1 VNAGHLKKLSFIAI
15 TIVLGLAMFWA
26 AAALYFDVP
35 VPALR
40 IPAAIVY
47 LLAVAAAYFLIPPL
61 WSRVLASLAL
71 FLMVLLWWRGIKPSN
86 DRIWQTDVAQTAWAA
101 LDGDWVTIHNYR
113 QCDYRS
119 EFDYTCSWTN
129 KHIRLS
135 EIRGID
141 IFVVYWG
148 SHWIAHPIA
157 SFQIGDHD
165 HIAFSIETRKEEH
178 ERYAAIR
185 GFFRS
190 YELIYTVAPE
200 SDLVR
205 LRTNFR
211 KGAHRQGED
220 VYLYRTTAGPAWSR
234 LLFLAYIYR
243 INELHERAEWYNAIT
258 SNCTT
263 NIFTERAAADNF
275 VRVPTTP
282 LKKLLNKF
290 DWRILLNGKGDKM
303 EYQRG
308 DLFTGG
314 LSFEDLRRQAYINPV
329 ARETQDPKGYSERI
343 RRAGRVGF

>member
-1 VNAGHLKKLSFIAI
+1 VNAAHLKKLSFMAIAV
-15 TIVLGLAMFWA
+15 VLGLATLWA

-47 LLAVAAAYFLIPPL
+47 LLAVAAAYFLVPPA
-61 WSRVLASLAL
+61 WPRALASLAL
-71 FLMVLLWWRGIKPSN
+71 FVVVLLWWLSIKPSN
-86 DRIWQTDVAQTAWAA
+86 NRIWQADVAQTAWAQ
-101 LDGDWVTIHNYR
+101 LDGDSVTIHNYR

-119 EFDYTCSWTN
+119 EFDYTCSWTD
-129 KHIRLS
+129 KHIKLS
-135 EIRGID
+135 EIRGLD
-141 IFVVYWG
+141 IFIVYWG
-148 SHWIAHPIA
+148 SNWIAHPIA
-157 SFQIGDHD
+157 SFHTGDND
-165 HIAFSIETRKEEH
+165 HVAFSIETRKEEH
-178 ERYAAIR
+178 ERYLAIR

-190 YELIYTVAPE
+190 YELIYTLAPE

-211 KGAHRQGED
+211 KGAHRHGED
-220 VYLYRTTAGPAWSR
+220 VYLYRTTAGAAWSR

-243 INELHERAEWYNAIT
+243 INELHEHAEWYNAIT

-282 LKKLLNKF
+282 LKKMLNKF

-314 LSFEDLRRQAYINPV
+314 LCFEDLRRQAYINPV
-329 ARETQDPKGYSERI
+329 ARETQDAEGYSERI
-343 RRAGRVGF
+343 RAGRVGF

>member
-1 VNAGHLKKLSFIAI
+1 VNAGPLKKLLSIAI
-15 TIVLGLAMFWA
+15 TVLLALATLWA
-26 AAALYFDVP
+26 AAALYFDFP
-35 VPALR
+35 VRALR
-40 IPAAIVY
+40 IPATIVY
-47 LLAVAAAYFLIPPL
+47 LLAVAVAAFLLPPE
-61 WSRVLASLAL
+61 WPRVLASLAL
-71 FLMVLLWWRGIKPSN
+71 FVVVLLWWRGINPSN
-86 DRIWQTDVAQTAWAA
+86 DRIWQADVAQTAWAA
-101 LDGDWVTIHNYR
+101 LDGDSVTIHNYR

-119 EFDYTCSWTN
+119 EFDYTCSWTD
-129 KHIRLS
+129 KHVKLS

-141 IFVVYWG
+141 IFIVYWG
-148 SHWIAHPIA
+148 SSWIAHPIA

-165 HIAFSIETRKEEH
+165 HVAFSIETRKEEH
-178 ERYAAIR
+178 QRYTPIR

-211 KGAHRQGED
+211 KGARGQGED
-220 VYLYRTTAGPAWSR
+220 VYLYRTTAGPDWSR

-243 INELHERAEWYNAIT
+243 INELHAQAEWYNAIT

-282 LKKLLNKF
+282 LKKLVNKF

-308 DLFTGG
+308 DLFTGR
-314 LSFEDLRRQAYINPV
+314 LSFEDLRRQAYINPA
-329 ARETQDPKGYSERI
+329 ARKTQDPGGFSERI
-343 RRAGRVGF
+343 RAGKVGF